1 MQSEYKESSHA
12 NCLFLQM
19 HVYIAALRGFT
30 SSADSLIC
38 KFQTRLLQITDPYDH
53 ISRIRL
59 LCSICNVT
67 AVTETDV

>member
-1 MQSEYKESSHA
+1 
-12 NCLFLQM
+12 M

-53 ISRIRL
+53 ISHIRL